1 MRLARLAVLLFAA
14 PVYAADKPDPS
25 AEFFK
30 PTGPVPVF
38 KITVEK
44 AEADSLRREPRKYV
58 KCSFKVGDQTFK
70 DVAIHLKGAA
80 GSFCS
85 ACKAPV
91 CRLI

>member
-1 MRLARLAVLLFAA
+1 MRLARLSVLLLAA
-14 PVYAADKPDPS
+14 SSARAGDKPDPS

-58 KCSFKVGDQTFK
+58 KCSFKVGDQTFRTWR
-70 DVAIHLKGAA
+70 
-80 GSFCS
+80 ST
-85 ACKAPV
+85 
-91 CRLI
+91 